1 MMTYQ
6 ASITDADLH
15 DVPLHEEMD
24 YFQQLHPVHEAPYP
38 LTGMLRTLSDPYYSH
53 DKFADRLCLGPRHL
67 HEANSEK
74 MHGGSRR

>member
-38 LTGMLRTLSDPYYSH
+38 LRTGMLRTLSDPYYSLTNLLIGYVS
-53 DKFADRLCLGPRHL
+53 ALTL
-67 HEANSEK
+67 A
-74 MHGGSRR
+74 